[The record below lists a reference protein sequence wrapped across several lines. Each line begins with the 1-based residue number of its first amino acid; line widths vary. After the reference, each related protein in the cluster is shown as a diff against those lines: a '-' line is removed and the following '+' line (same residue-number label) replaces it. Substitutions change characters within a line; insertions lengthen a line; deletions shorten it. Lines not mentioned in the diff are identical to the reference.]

1 MSESKDWQRLSRL
14 YDEMG
19 EAELDQ
25 LRSEY
30 GGLTE
35 TAQQVLRDELK
46 KRGMAQPEDNTAVK
60 SEGERR
66 AALRDMEERLA
77 RPEEE
82 AEIDARVRE
91 YTWKV
96 TIREFQTS
104 DEAYLAQRAL
114 KAGGIESWVLDPN
127 RDGRMNRG
135 YPLLQVA
142 ADESEA
148 AERILSQPVPQEMI
162 DESALAPEPWEQ
174 PVCPKC
180 GAEDP
185 LLEGVDP
192 VNQWACEA
200 CGAKWEED
208 A

>member
-30 GGLTE
+30 DGLTE

-46 KRGMAQPEDNTAVK
+46 KRGMAQPEDKIAVK

-66 AALRDMEERLA
+66 AALRDLEERLA

-82 AEIDARVRE
+82 EEIEARVRE

-114 KAGGIESWVLDPN
+114 KAGGIEGWVLDPN

-148 AERILSQPVPQEMI
+148 AERILSQPVSQDII
-162 DESALAPEPWEQ
+162 DEATVEPELWEQ
-174 PVCPKC
+174 PVCPRC

-192 VNQWACEA
+192 VNQWGCEA